1 MSGEQLELQC
11 HINGIPMPVVTWL
24 KDDWPLSSSNDS
36 NLRIITSED
45 RMTAIV
51 SIATFSPDN
60 NGVYICVATN
70 GAASVNMSVDI
81 QVPPSKGTGVLH

>member
-1 MSGEQLELQC
+1 
-11 HINGIPMPVVTWL
+11 MPVVTWL
-24 KDDWPLSSSNDS
+24 KDDWPLSSANDS
-36 NLRIITSED
+36 NHRISTSED

-70 GAASVNMSVDI
+70 RAASVNMSVNMFVDI
-81 QVPPSKGTGVLH
+81 QVPPSKWTGMLH